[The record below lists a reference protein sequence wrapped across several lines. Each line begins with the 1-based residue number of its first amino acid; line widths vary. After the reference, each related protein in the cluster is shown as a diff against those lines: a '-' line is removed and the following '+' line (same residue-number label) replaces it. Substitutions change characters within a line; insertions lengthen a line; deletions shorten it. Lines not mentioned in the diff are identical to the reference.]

1 MGIKNSIPRLD
12 AVDKVTGAAK
22 YTEDLIPINALVG
35 KTLHST
41 IANGTVR
48 AIDVDEAWKI
58 PGVEDILT
66 CFDVP
71 DWEYA
76 TCGHPLSL
84 DPAHTD
90 VANKRILTKRVRYY
104 GDEIAAVVAES
115 DLAAQ
120 KALEAI
126 RVEYE
131 ELPPLLTPEA
141 AVISGIPLH
150 EKSPDNQ
157 GGRMD
162 FIIDES
168 QNVRFYQ
175 GTFSMDPCIGGYVD
189 LRGTKFHVPAQQH
202 CHIEN
207 ICCFAYMSGR
217 KIVVVSPNQAPH
229 TLRKH
234 ISDAL
239 GIPTGR
245 IRVVKPY
252 VGGAFGNKQDMFYEP
267 LAALFTL
274 RLGGRCVAFV
284 MSREETFV
292 NSRTRHAMD
301 IWAAACVDD
310 TGRITQKGIRLNA
323 YSGAYGSN
331 GHAVAAYAVTNYF
344 QLYPALGKQVGE
356 SATVYTNMPS
366 AGAMRGYGIP
376 QVAFAMECQMDDL
389 ALRYHLDP
397 VEFRKKNMMGLH
409 FLDPFDRFLCAS
421 NGLERC
427 IDRGCELVDWQAKRQ
442 AYDAFNH
449 TSSNL
454 KKGLGMAVFA
464 YKTGVY
470 PIQLETASCRML
482 LNDDGSL
489 QIQVCATE
497 LGQGSDT
504 VFAQIASE
512 ITTIPEENVYVVSCQ
527 DTDVSPHDAGA
538 YASRQTYV
546 SGSAVKQT
554 AEILRKKILNRAACL
569 YEADSKDLALDG
581 GRITGRDGAVLGTV
595 RDVAVRMQ
603 YTNSTKINSEH
614 LTAESTYTMR
624 HNAFAFGASFVDLE
638 VDVPIGKIKINRVIA
653 IHDSGQILNPAL
665 ARAQVHG
672 GVAMGIGY
680 ALTEQ
685 MLFDP
690 ETGKMRND
698 NLLDYKIPTAMDIPQ
713 IDVEFVETYE
723 PSAPFGNKALGEPPM
738 IPQAPAIRNAVLHAT
753 GVAVYELPLTPE
765 RLIHAFIQAG
775 LIQPL
780 SCEHIAET

>member
-58 PGVEDILT
+58 PGVVDILT

-331 GHAVAAYAVTNYF
+331 GHAVAA
-344 QLYPALGKQVGE
+344 
-356 SATVYTNMPS
+356 
-366 AGAMRGYGIP
+366 
-376 QVAFAMECQMDDL
+376 
-389 ALRYHLDP
+389 
-397 VEFRKKNMMGLH
+397 
-409 FLDPFDRFLCAS
+409 LC
-421 NGLERC
+421 G
-427 IDRGCELVDWQAKRQ
+427 D
-442 AYDAFNH
+442 
-449 TSSNL
+449 
-454 KKGLGMAVFA
+454 
-464 YKTGVY
+464 
-470 PIQLETASCRML
+470 
-482 LNDDGSL
+482 
-489 QIQVCATE
+489 
-497 LGQGSDT
+497 
-504 VFAQIASE
+504 
-512 ITTIPEENVYVVSCQ
+512 
-527 DTDVSPHDAGA
+527 
-538 YASRQTYV
+538 
-546 SGSAVKQT
+546 
-554 AEILRKKILNRAACL
+554 
-569 YEADSKDLALDG
+569 
-581 GRITGRDGAVLGTV
+581 
-595 RDVAVRMQ
+595 
-603 YTNSTKINSEH
+603 
-614 LTAESTYTMR
+614 
-624 HNAFAFGASFVDLE
+624 
-638 VDVPIGKIKINRVIA
+638 
-653 IHDSGQILNPAL
+653 
-665 ARAQVHG
+665 
-672 GVAMGIGY
+672 
-680 ALTEQ
+680 
-685 MLFDP
+685 
-690 ETGKMRND
+690 
-698 NLLDYKIPTAMDIPQ
+698 
-713 IDVEFVETYE
+713 
-723 PSAPFGNKALGEPPM
+723 
-738 IPQAPAIRNAVLHAT
+738 
-753 GVAVYELPLTPE
+753 
-765 RLIHAFIQAG
+765 
-775 LIQPL
+775 
-780 SCEHIAET
+780 

>member
-22 YTEDLIPINALVG
+22 YTEDLIPSNALVG

-41 IANGTVR
+41 IANGMVR
-48 AIDVDEAWKI
+48 SIDVEEARKV
-58 PGVEDILT
+58 PGVVDILT

-71 DWEYA
+71 EWEYA

-84 DPAHTD
+84 DPAHAD
-90 VANKRILTKRVRYY
+90 VANKRMLTRRVRYY
-104 GDEIAAVVAES
+104 GDEIAAVVAENA
-115 DLAAQ
+115 LAAQ
-120 KALEAI
+120 KALETI

-141 AVISGIPLH
+141 AVASGICLH

-162 FIIDES
+162 FSIGED
-168 QNVRFYQ
+168 QTVRFYQ
-175 GTFSMDPCIGGYVD
+175 GAFSTDPCIGGHAD

-239 GIPTGR
+239 GIPAGR
-245 IRVVKPY
+245 VRVVKPY

-267 LAALFTL
+267 LAALFTM

-310 TGRITQKGIRLNA
+310 AGRITKKGVRLNA
-323 YSGAYGSN
+323 YSGAYGTN

-344 QLYPALGKQVGE
+344 QLYPALGEQVGE

-376 QVAFAMECQMDDL
+376 QVDFAMECQMDDL
-389 ALRYHLDP
+389 AMEHHWDP
-397 VEFRKKNMMGLH
+397 VEFRKKNMMGQH
-409 FLDPFDRFLCAS
+409 FLDPFDRFRCAS
-421 NGLERC
+421 NGLEQC
-427 IDRGCELVDWQAKRQ
+427 IDRGCELVDWRAKRQ
-442 AYDAFNH
+442 AYDDFNR
-449 TSSNL
+449 TSPNL

-489 QIQVCATE
+489 QVQVSATE

-512 ITTIPEENVYVVSCQ
+512 ITTIPEEQVYVVSCQ

-554 AEILRKKILNRAACL
+554 AQLLREKILDRAARL
-569 YEADSKDLALDG
+569 YGAEPDALTLSSG
-581 GRITGRDGAVLGTV
+581 QITGRDGTVLGTV
-595 RDVAVRMQ
+595 GDVAIRMQ
-603 YTNSTKINSEH
+603 YTNSTELDSEH

-624 HNAFAFGASFVDLE
+624 NNAFAFGASFVDLE
-638 VDVPIGKIKINRVIA
+638 VDVPIGKIKINRVTA
-653 IHDSGQILNPAL
+653 VHDSGQILNPAL

-690 ETGKMRND
+690 KTGKMRNN
-698 NLLDYKIPTAMDIPQ
+698 NLLDYKIPTAMDIPP

-723 PSAPFGNKALGEPPM
+723 STGPFGNKALGEPPM

-753 GVAVYELPLTPE
+753 GVAIRELPLTPE
-765 RLIHAFIQAG
+765 RLIHAFLQAG
-775 LIQPL
+775 LVQALP
-780 SCEHIAET
+780 EETAAEK